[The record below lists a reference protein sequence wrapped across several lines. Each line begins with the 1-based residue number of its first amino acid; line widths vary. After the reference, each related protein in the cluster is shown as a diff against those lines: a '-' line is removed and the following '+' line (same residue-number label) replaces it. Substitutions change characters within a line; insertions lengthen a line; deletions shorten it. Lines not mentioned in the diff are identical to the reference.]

1 MAKELIFSVSGATYS
16 AAPVNLDREMLLYKE
31 IPFSESNEVIAI
43 QMQILLTK
51 IQAYRDKHYPQSA
64 K

>member
-1 MAKELIFSVSGATYS
+1 MT
-16 AAPVNLDREMLLYKE
+16 MLNIIENYNYKHRVLHVTQE
-31 IPFSESNEVIAI
+31 IPFSESNEVIAK